1 MGIFGIAKKGFGM
14 LGKARAKKKMLQGT
28 STRAERLKHGER
40 APDIKRIKPAIKIPG
55 SSAADVE
62 RSRQRGHTEAW
73 VKRKKI
79 ADNLNKKVEEG
90 KKAIKKR
97 AHLGLT
103 KVLKKQYGKY
113 GADPTT
119 GAKGTP
125 PWSSPVKKTKT
136 KTKTKHYYPPKDF

>member
-14 LGKARAKKKMLQGT
+14 LGKTRAKKRMLSGT
-28 STRAERLKHGER
+28 STRADRLKHGER

-62 RSRQRGHTEAW
+62 RSRQRGHTEVW
-73 VKRKKI
+73 VQRKKI

-97 AHLGLT
+97 AHLGQT
-103 KVLKKQYGKY
+103 KVLKKSFGRY
-113 GADPTT
+113 GADPMT
-119 GAKGTP
+119 GAKGTA
-125 PWSSPVKKTKT
+125 PWSSPVKKKS
-136 KTKTKHYYPPKDF
+136 KK

>member
-1 MGIFGIAKKGFGM
+1 MGIFGAAIKGFGM
-14 LGKARAKKKMLQGT
+14 LGRSGAKKRMLSGT
-28 STRAERLKHGER
+28 STRADRIKHGGR
-40 APDIKRIKPAIKIPG
+40 SPDIKRIKPAVKIPG
-55 SSAADVE
+55 SSPADVE